1 MPWASAKDLVALGN
15 PHFSVEEHGRM
26 AELCQGRL
34 KHPDVT
40 VVVTSGPQVLDLAVF
55 GARVP
60 HGPYGM
66 LPAPGVGRE
75 PKFGLRGAA

>member
-1 MPWASAKDLVALGN
+1 
-15 PHFSVEEHGRM
+15 M

-40 VVVTSGPQVLDLAVF
+40 VVVTSGPQVLDLAMF
-55 GARVP
+55 GAGVP

-66 LPAPGVGRE
+66 LPARTPRCWQRAEVWASGSSLKPSVHSW
-75 PKFGLRGAA
+75 